1 MSLRSRYDQLISS
14 IARYEMKVSRQMAQ
28 LAKMNKHQD
37 GRGEFDEGDDETL
50 EDDEANQVEGQG
62 ALHVTEEDIRR
73 EDDEIR
79 ELEKKKRQLEDRVK
93 GIERDLEGLMR

>member
-1 MSLRSRYDQLISS
+1 MSLRSRYDQLNSS
-14 IARYEMKVSRQMAQ
+14 IARYEMKVSRQMVQ

-37 GRGEFDEGDDETL
+37 GKGEFDKGDDETL
-50 EDDEANQVEGQG
+50 EDDEANLVEGQG
-62 ALHVTEEDIRR
+62 ALHVTEEDIR